1 MSLHLLPAWAEPV
14 AILFSINDV
23 LMNISKLFNKIIN
36 PKKNGMRME
45 TRIKNSKTKW
55 VWNTVG
61 SGLKQTHFIEQ
72 ENHIYGA
79 DVFPPTTR

>member
-1 MSLHLLPAWAEPV
+1 
-14 AILFSINDV
+14 
-23 LMNISKLFNKIIN
+23 
-36 PKKNGMRME
+36 MRME